1 MFAAVWLAFLVGPA
15 IDLWNRGNPLAL
27 ELAGTT
33 LIVGF
38 VLVYLWGVAQ
48 PFGPQER
55 RGTSVWWV
63 PLGLLTAALLLLPLT
78 GESGLAYL
86 VFVAVTCQSVWSIW
100 RAVLG
105 SLAVVVLTM
114 VLAEVVPGWSGDG
127 LGIAISVL
135 AASMA
140 MFGVVRMA
148 ERNAALVCAQEE
160 RARLAVVE
168 ERERFGR
175 DLHDILGH
183 SLTVIAMKSELAGRL
198 VVGDPERAAA
208 EIADVERLAREAL
221 ADVRHTVAGV
231 REVTLVGELSAA
243 RTALLAAGIEPDLP
257 NAVDEVP
264 GELRETYGYVVREA
278 VTNVVRHSGASR
290 CTVRAGAWGL
300 EVVDD
305 GPASGHGGTGQG
317 LVGLRAR
324 VHAAGLHFS
333 AAPLAGRGFR
343 VAATVA
349 AATPDG
355 SAAVTGHPSYGRPR
369 PATT

>member
-1 MFAAVWLAFLVGPA
+1 MCQAVWP
-15 IDLWNRGNPLAL
+15 
-27 ELAGTT
+27 
-33 LIVGF
+33 
-38 VLVYLWGVAQ
+38 
-48 PFGPQER
+48 
-55 RGTSVWWV
+55 
-63 PLGLLTAALLLLPLT
+63 
-78 GESGLAYL
+78 
-86 VFVAVTCQSVWSIW
+86 IW
-100 RAVLG
+100 RAVAG
-105 SLAVVVLTM
+105 SLALVALTL

-127 LGIAISVL
+127 LGIAVSVL

-198 VVGDPERAAA
+198 VAGDPERAAA

-264 GELRETYGYVVREA
+264 GELRETYGYLVREA

-290 CTVRAGAWGL
+290 CTVHAGAWGL

-305 GPASGHGGTGQG
+305 GPAAGHAGTRQAGAGQG

-324 VHAAGLHFS
+324 VQAAGLDFS
-333 AAPLAGRGFR
+333 AAPLPGRGFR

-349 AATPDG
+349 TATPDQAATG
-355 SAAVTGHPSYGRPR
+355 TAQSAYGRPR